1 MRIPTAEQLEKR
13 RTIIEADLVSKLEA
27 RDYHG
32 VCDAAMDL
40 REIEAMLKVLSAR
53 SDITVSDDPPSVT
66 VHHA

>member
-1 MRIPTAEQLEKR
+1 MRIPTVEQLEKR

-40 REIEAMLKVLSAR
+40 REIEAMLKVLVLAEAPR
-53 SDITVSDDPPSVT
+53 LIPNPLYE
-66 VHHA
+66 AQI